1 MTINI
6 VSFPNLSKAIFDGA
20 ARAAGFFLVAA
31 DAIYEASFRRV
42 LRSII
47 RTI

>member
-1 MTINI
+1 MTTSIF
-6 VSFPNLSKAIFDGA
+6 SFPNLSKAIFDAA

-31 DAIYEASFRRV
+31 DAIYEMSFRRV
-42 LRSII
+42 LRSIV